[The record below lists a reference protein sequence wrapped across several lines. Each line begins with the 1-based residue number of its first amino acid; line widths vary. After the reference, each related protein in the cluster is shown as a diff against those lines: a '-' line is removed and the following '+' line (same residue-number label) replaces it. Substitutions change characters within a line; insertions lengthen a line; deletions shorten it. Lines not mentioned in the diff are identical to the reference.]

1 MLIQVSLERNSMK
14 RKKEFMDVDEDVDT
28 YQATLDLLVPIL
40 VNVLALILF
49 WYAMNH

>member
-1 MLIQVSLERNSMK
+1 MLIQVPLERNSMK
-14 RKKEFMDVDEDVDT
+14 RKKEVMDEDVDT
-28 YQATLDLLVPIL
+28 SQAVLDFLVPII

>member
-1 MLIQVSLERNSMK
+1 MLIQVPLERNSMK

-28 YQATLDLLVPIL
+28 YQTVLDLFVPIL

-49 WYAMNH
+49 LYAMNH

>member
-1 MLIQVSLERNSMK
+1 MK

-28 YQATLDLLVPIL
+28 SQAILDLVVPIL

-49 WYAMNH
+49 WHAMNH

>member
-1 MLIQVSLERNSMK
+1 MLIQVPLERNSMK
-14 RKKEFMDVDEDVDT
+14 RKKEVMDEDANT
-28 YQATLDLLVPIL
+28 YQAVLDLFVPIL